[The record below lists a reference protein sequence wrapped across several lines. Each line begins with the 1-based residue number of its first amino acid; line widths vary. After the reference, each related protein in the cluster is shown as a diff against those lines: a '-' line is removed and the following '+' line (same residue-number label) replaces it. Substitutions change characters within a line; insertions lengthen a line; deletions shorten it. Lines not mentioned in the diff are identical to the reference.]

1 MIVDGYGVLATT
13 CRSGIST
20 ARAPR
25 PVPDLLDRIEQAKA
39 RRASTS
45 PIVLTGEPTTPPPAP
60 TARKPGRP
68 GRPRAQRD
76 TAPIAAAYA
85 SGATMS
91 QVAAQYGCSRA
102 TVQAAMAAHGVP
114 VRHQRTAL
122 DIDAL
127 AARYR
132 AGETL
137 TDLAAAVGVDVTT
150 IRRHFK
156 AAGVLRP
163 GGGRP

>member
-1 MIVDGYGVLATT
+1 MPGGHLH
-13 CRSGIST
+13 RPH
-20 ARAPR
+20 PR
-25 PVPDLLDRIEQAKA
+25 PVPDLIDRIEQGKA

-45 PIVLTGEPTTPPPAP
+45 PIVLTGEPTQPAATPV
-60 TARKPGRP
+60 RKPGRP

-156 AAGVLRP
+156 AAELR
-163 GGGRP
+163 RLAAI